1 MSYISPGEFV
11 KTMVDAG
18 ESKLFMATRDVLI
31 RSFMAGAI
39 LAIAVA
45 LAVTA
50 TVQTGIPI
58 VGALI
63 FPVGFCILN
72 LLGFDLLTGVFA
84 LVPLALFDKRP
95 GATFNGLLK
104 NWGLVALGNLLGA
117 LTTAV
122 LIGIAWTFA
131 FTTEPG
137 AVGQAIARAAEART
151 LGFAEHGAAG
161 WFTVFVKGILCNWMV
176 SVGVVGAMLSKDVIG
191 KVIAMWMPILI
202 FFGLV
207 FEHAVVNMYLFPL
220 GMMMGAPITIADWL
234 IWNEIPVILGN
245 LVGGLLLTGMVLY
258 ATHLKPG
265 PTRSRVIEPANK
277 VTVN

>member
-1 MSYISPGEFV
+1 MSYLKPNEFV

-18 ESKLFMATRDVLI
+18 ESKLYMSPRDVLM
-31 RSFMAGAI
+31 RAFMAGAI

-50 TVQTGIPI
+50 AVQTGLPI

-95 GATFNGLLK
+95 GANMSGVLK
-104 NWGLVALGNLLGA
+104 NWGLVGLGNLAGA
-117 LTTAV
+117 LFSAV
-122 LIGIAWTFA
+122 LVAIAWTMF
-131 FTTEPG
+131 FSTEPG
-137 AVGQAIARAAEART
+137 AAGKAIAKAAEART
-151 LGFAEHGAAG
+151 LGFAEYGFAG
-161 WFTVFVKGILCNWMV
+161 WLTVFVKGILCNWMV
-176 SVGVVGAMLSKDVIG
+176 SIGVVGAMYSNTVGG

-220 GMMMGAPITIADWL
+220 GMMMGAEITIADWL
-234 IWNEIPVILGN
+234 LWNEIPVILGN
-245 LVGGLLLTGMVLY
+245 LVGGLVLTGTVLY
-258 ATHLKPG
+258 ATHLKTGAPR
-265 PTRSRVIEPANK
+265 TLASKA
-277 VTVN
+277 